1 MATAQQLKALLQSYS
16 EADGEMFVS
25 VALQIAAHEARTG
38 KGKYASEIKHLVD
51 EIKGKQRAAKL
62 GGSVPMAR
70 PTGELATLLSATY
83 PQTKLSEM
91 VLAPDQRLSL
101 GLVIR
106 EYRQQ
111 SKLRE
116 HGLSARR
123 KLLLV
128 GPPGVGKT
136 MTSWALAGELKLP
149 HFTVQLHSLITK
161 YMGETAAKL
170 FAVFQ
175 AMRHT
180 QGVYLFDEFDAIG
193 SMRAGGQ
200 DVGEI
205 RRVLNSFLQFLE
217 QDDSDSLIVAATNL
231 EDILDE
237 DLFRR
242 FDDVIRYHLPTEV
255 ELREMIANRLAAFHV
270 PSDQL
275 RQMASQAQGLSH
287 ADLCRACDEAAKAAV
302 LDNRRDIALD
312 DLQQAI
318 RTRQERRRTVK
329 SMTMP

>member
-38 KGKYASEIKHLVD
+38 KGKLASEIKRLVD
-51 EIKGKQRAAKL
+51 EIKGKQKASKV
-62 GGSVPMAR
+62 GGSVPIAR

-83 PQTKLSEM
+83 PRTKLSEM
-91 VLAPDQRLSL
+91 VLAPEQRESL
-101 GLVIR
+101 ELVIR

-111 SKLRE
+111 GKLRE

-149 HFTVQLHSLITK
+149 HFSVQLHSLITK

-170 FAVFQ
+170 FAVFE

-180 QGVYLFDEFDAIG
+180 RGVYLFDEFDAIG
-193 SMRAGGQ
+193 SMRAIAN

-217 QDDSDSLIVAATNL
+217 QDDSDSVIVAATNL
-231 EDILDE
+231 EELLD
-237 DLFRR
+237 DALFRR
-242 FDDVIRYHLPTEV
+242 FDDVIRYRLPAEA
-255 ELREMIANRLAAFHV
+255 ELRDLIANRLASFPLPPGKVDWIADRAV
-270 PSDQL
+270 
-275 RQMASQAQGLSH
+275 GLSH
-287 ADLCRACDEAAKAAV
+287 AEVCRACDEAAKIAV
-302 LDNRRDIALD
+302 LNNRRTICAEEL
-312 DLQQAI
+312 
-318 RTRQERRRTVK
+318 ERSVRLRLERK
-329 SMTMP
+329 RDPQ

>member
-38 KGKYASEIKHLVD
+38 KGKFAAELKRLVD
-51 EIKGKQRAAKL
+51 EIKGKQRQAKV

-83 PQTKLSEM
+83 PHTKLSEM
-91 VLAPDQRLSL
+91 VLGREQRESL
-101 GLVIR
+101 EFVIH

-111 SKLRE
+111 AKLRE
-116 HGLSARR
+116 HGLNARR
-123 KLLLV
+123 RLLLV

-170 FAVFQ
+170 FAVFES
-175 AMRHT
+175 MRHT
-180 QGVYLFDEFDAIG
+180 KGVYLFDEFDAIG
-193 SMRAGGQ
+193 SMRAGSN

-217 QDDSDSLIVAATNL
+217 QDDSESLIVAATNL
-231 EDILDE
+231 EDMLD
-237 DLFRR
+237 DALFRR
-242 FDDVIRYHLPTEV
+242 FDDVIRYRLPDRE
-255 ELREMIANRLAAFHV
+255 ELSELIANRLAAFTISH
-270 PSDQL
+270 SEQSE
-275 RQMASQAQGLSH
+275 MASLAMGLSH
-287 ADLCRACDEAAKAAV
+287 AEICRACDEAAKLAV
-302 LDNRRDIALD
+302 LGD
-312 DLQQAI
+312 
-318 RTRQERRRTVK
+318 RRTINVQELQRAIQVRQARK
-329 SMTMP
+329 RLPK